1 MSSNIVRT
9 GATLSSL
16 KGRGLADIIRQRTGR
31 PVLLLDRSGSMGSGT
46 KDPEKSRWEALN
58 DIVASLPGNLRK
70 FIFSDTCKEVSSL
83 RDMPSGGTRLASAF
97 SYVKSEGIRHIIL
110 ITDGE
115 PTEPTEQCVNE
126 ARGLKI
132 DIFYVGPSDEPPEVL
147 KRIARQCGGQFN
159 SVDLVMDQAL
169 LVSSIRGLLG
179 GAQ

>member
-1 MSSNIVRT
+1 MSSNIVRM
-9 GATLSSL
+9 GGTLSSL
-16 KGRGLADIIRQRTGR
+16 KGKGLADIIKQRTGR
-31 PVLLLDRSGSMGSGT
+31 PVLLLDGSGSMGWET

-58 DIVASLPGNLRK
+58 EIVASLPGDLRK
-70 FIFSDTCKEVSSL
+70 FVFSNACKEVFSL
-83 RDMPSGGTRLASAF
+83 HDLPSGGTRLASAF
-97 SYVKSEGIRHIIL
+97 AHVKSEGIRHVIL

-115 PTEPTEQCVNE
+115 PTEPEYRCVDE
-126 ARGLKI
+126 ARGLKV
-132 DIFYVGPSDEPPEVL
+132 DIFYVGPGDEPTDVL